1 MEAKMSELVNEN
13 EMIWQ
18 EMGMMRGQHN
28 RQTQIVNKLVQFL
41 VTLVQPKERDRIG
54 KRQLYA
60 IDEIHA
66 KRPRTEAPSGSSTSV
81 QAIQT
86 HNNIN
91 EVLDR
96 LMSDLSRGGLFTRG
110 GQVVPF
116 NNDQG
121 GPIIADVTD
130 ELEAIAN
137 ASQQAPE
144 YYVEPPSTRRQRVP
158 STKVQQPPQQPQFMQ
173 QPQTAAY
180 YHPVTSSIATQPTS
194 PISNPTNVT
203 PHLQL
208 RPDMQ
213 NTAPPP
219 MKNEMY
225 TPLPQVTMPAHSPVM
240 QQNMPMIQGQ
250 AQLREGQLPPVS
262 NGGMAHSGEDPL
274 IASPGSCLGLSPSDF
289 ADYLSGMDTDINKC
303 RDLIGGQWDDLDI
316 EGLLDDAG
324 GPSPSSDG
332 GHDGP
337 ENNPRTT
344 TYQGPPRNVQSRET
358 DGSQARRPS
367 AVSPHA
373 TG

>member
-1 MEAKMSELVNEN
+1 MFSEN

-116 NNDQG
+116 NNEQG

-213 NTAPPP
+213 NVSRQKPPQRH
-219 MKNEMY
+219 Y
-225 TPLPQVTMPAHSPVM
+225 QVCWP
-240 QQNMPMIQGQ
+240 
-250 AQLREGQLPPVS
+250 E
-262 NGGMAHSGEDPL
+262 
-274 IASPGSCLGLSPSDF
+274 
-289 ADYLSGMDTDINKC
+289 
-303 RDLIGGQWDDLDI
+303 
-316 EGLLDDAG
+316 
-324 GPSPSSDG
+324 
-332 GHDGP
+332 
-337 ENNPRTT
+337 ENN
-344 TYQGPPRNVQSRET
+344 
-358 DGSQARRPS
+358 
-367 AVSPHA
+367 A
-373 TG
+373 TGFILLFFLE